1 MKSSKDYIEEVK
13 AKLGIESDYAL
24 AKWLGVTKQAASNWA
39 RGKNG
44 LDDYAAARIAETLE
58 INPLEVIAVANM
70 ERDKVSERREFWR
83 RIAAGAALGVLV
95 LLLDFQELNE
105 GAGFFGLVESIHY
118 AQLAKFFPIDPEEHR
133 HAQKSSTL
141 CPFPSGTLLREVETS
156 HQPCESKP

>member
-118 AQLAKFFPIDPEEHR
+118 AQFDPNPTAQLLALLLWAATPLIHLKRPSRE
-133 HAQKSSTL
+133 L
-141 CPFPSGTLLREVETS
+141 CT
-156 HQPCESKP
+156 